1 MIFYNM
7 KKQLLKKNTRRCG
20 NIMNAYEIKVLE
32 KWMKQIKSGELNPT
46 VLGYDADPEKAIKMI
61 QNQLN
66 NNKMK

>member
-1 MIFYNM
+1 
-7 KKQLLKKNTRRCG
+7 
-20 NIMNAYEIKVLE
+20 MNAYEIEVLE